1 MSLSIAHGIEFK
13 SVNGDITK
21 HSYND
26 FGLILNSQDI
36 GTPKP
41 KTYSISINGRDGD
54 IDLSEAFVDIKFE
67 NRELKFTFYCI
78 EDLLQWETRKTKVAN
93 FLHGQKMKITTW
105 SDSEYYYL
113 GRCTVDEYNSSKS
126 QGTIVISCDC
136 EPYKY
141 KQDIT
146 IVDLNS
152 GTNTVNNSRMTVFAD
167 LTCTE
172 EVTINDTVYSSGHY
186 LKAIKLNYGYNTIT
200 SSGNATLTYREGDL

>member
-1 MSLSIAHGIEFK
+1 MSIAHGIEFK

-93 FLHGQKMKITTW
+93 FLHEKKMKITTW

-172 EVTINDTVYSSGHY
+172 EVTINDTVYSAGHY

-200 SSGNATLTYREGDL
+200 SSVPATLTYREGDL